1 MILAQRKKNQQQAKQ
16 MHEEQLERE
25 KMTKK
30 KPKKKKSSIPLVC
43 QSSTIK
49 IATPTSRIP
58 TVSCLA
64 SRSNFPMH
72 RYKFMSPK
80 S

>member
-16 MHEEQLERE
+16 MHEEQPEKE
-25 KMTKK
+25 KMTEKTKK
-30 KPKKKKSSIPLVC
+30 NKSSIPLVY

-49 IATPTSRIP
+49 IATPASRIP
-58 TVSCLA
+58 IVSCLA
-64 SRSNFPMH
+64 SRLNFPMH